1 MIVNAPDRLPSG
13 DRVVRH
19 VESRRNWPIVDL
31 SYGQV
36 SARRRHAAGISVRCC
51 DSLTDMETCYRCCR
65 GKVYTLVVAG
75 STGPMSSI
83 IVRSHPNP
91 RYPTDNPQAVPGQ
104 PKTAKRTKNQRSNR
118 STVKRANELNIPQST
133 IHTPQLSLPRFSG
146 QVRIV
151 GMRHA
156 VRTAVHSAS
165 EKSGPARSG
174 GGAGCTIPR

>member
-19 VESRRNWPIVDL
+19 LESRRNWPIVDL
-31 SYGQV
+31 SDGQV

-104 PKTAKRTKNQRSNR
+104 PKTAKRTKDQRSNR

-133 IHTPQLSLPRFSG
+133 IHTPQSPILNPQPPPHPARRRKG
-146 QVRIV
+146 
-151 GMRHA
+151 
-156 VRTAVHSAS
+156 VRTRSVCRGLWCSRRAGSRRGPEGSA
-165 EKSGPARSG
+165 
-174 GGAGCTIPR
+174 